1 MVSTFFVTKT
11 VKIFKEEV
19 RVKHIRA
26 AKVLRQTEL
35 SSGNLRKMARR
46 HKAKELWQVGV
57 NSIQFNLICSRKQM
71 K

>member
-1 MVSTFFVTKT
+1 MISTFFVTKT
-11 VKIFKEEV
+11 VKISKEEV

-35 SSGNLRKMARR
+35 SSGHLRKMARM

>member
-1 MVSTFFVTKT
+1 MISTFFVTKT

-35 SSGNLRKMARR
+35 SSGHLRKMARM
-46 HKAKELWQVGV
+46 HKAKKLWQVGV

>member
-1 MVSTFFVTKT
+1 MISTFFVTKT

-19 RVKHIRA
+19 GVKHIRA

-35 SSGNLRKMARR
+35 SSGNHPKMATM